1 MASLEGRLAAL
12 EQKAG
17 TPGKRLRLVQL
28 RDGETET
35 QAFERLGAGA
45 SVANTI
51 FVTYVSPDPARVAKL
66 EAGITPAE
74 MTTAE
79 LLLARSAIE
88 GPGPVEVSH
97 GAES

>member
-1 MASLEGRLAAL
+1 MASLESRLAAL
-12 EQKAG
+12 EQRSSIGAD
-17 TPGKRLRLVQL
+17 RIRLVQL
-28 RDGETET
+28 RGDET
-35 QAFERLGAGA
+35 QEQALERVGAMDLPER
-45 SVANTI
+45 VI
-51 FVTYVSPDPARVAKL
+51 FVDFVSPDPVRVAKL

-88 GPGPVEVSH
+88 GPGPEEVSH